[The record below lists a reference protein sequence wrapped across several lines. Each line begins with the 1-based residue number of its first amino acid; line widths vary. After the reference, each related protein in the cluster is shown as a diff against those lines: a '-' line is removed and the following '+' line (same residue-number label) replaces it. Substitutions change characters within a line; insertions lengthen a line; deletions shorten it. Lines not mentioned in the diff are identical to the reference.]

1 MKATK
6 ALYEQRF
13 DTEVAVDFV
22 NQELLSV
29 IVRLKSRFQLGNQL
43 LFELCPE
50 GLDRILREA
59 AQNASNLR

>member
-1 MKATK
+1 MEATK

-43 LFELCPE
+43 LFELSLE
-50 GLDRILREA
+50 GLNRILA
-59 AQNASNLR
+59 H

>member
-43 LFELCPE
+43 LFELCLE
-50 GLDRILREA
+50 GLDRILAR
-59 AQNASNLR
+59 

>member
-6 ALYEQRF
+6 ALYEQRL
-13 DTEVAVDFV
+13 DSEVAVDFV

-43 LFELCPE
+43 LFEQCLE
-50 GLDRILREA
+50 GLDRILAR
-59 AQNASNLR
+59 